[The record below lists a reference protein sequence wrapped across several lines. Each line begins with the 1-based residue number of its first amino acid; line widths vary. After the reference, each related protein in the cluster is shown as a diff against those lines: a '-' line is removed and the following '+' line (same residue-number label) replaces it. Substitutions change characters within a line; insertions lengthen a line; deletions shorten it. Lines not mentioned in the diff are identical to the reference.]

1 MRTRICKSSVRTSGV
16 IALALA
22 GCLLLGCS
30 LEQILI
36 GQRYTIYTPQA
47 GACPR
52 LAWRFVVDAQRLI
65 SGSLLNARQ
74 QPIASLSG
82 RLAADDSFQMTATEV
97 LGNQTATVTGRF
109 TSDVSTISIRG
120 GGAGAPCDGQTFTL
134 RLGGYFAFSG
144 GGGGGGG

>member
-1 MRTRICKSSVRTSGV
+1 MRTRTWKSGVRTSGV
-16 IALALA
+16 ISLVLA

-36 GQRYTIYTPQA
+36 GQWYTIYTPQV

-52 LAWRFVVDAQRLI
+52 LGWRFVVDAQRMI
-65 SGSLLNARQ
+65 DGSLLNGRQ
-74 QPIASLSG
+74 QPIARLSG
-82 RLAADDSFQMTATEV
+82 LLNADDSFQMTATEV

-120 GGAGAPCDGQTFTL
+120 GGAGAPCDGQTFKL